1 MKDRPVNESALVSV
15 LEPVV
20 AAHALELDDLTVVR
34 AGKRSVLRITL
45 DGDGPDGRGPT
56 IDDIAEATRAISAA
70 LDESDAVGDAPYTLE
85 VGSRGVSSP
94 LERPAHWRRNLS
106 RLVRITPVDGDRFV
120 GRIRAVDDTGADV
133 DVDGRVRRVG
143 FDEVRRA
150 VVQVEMN
157 PKDEE
162 A

>member
-1 MKDRPVNESALVSV
+1 MNESALVSV

>member
-1 MKDRPVNESALVSV
+1 VNESALVSV
-15 LEPVV
+15 LEPIV

>member
-1 MKDRPVNESALVSV
+1 MNESALVSV
-15 LEPVV
+15 LEPIV

-34 AGKRSVLRITL
+34 AGRRSVLRITL

-70 LDESDAVGDAPYTLE
+70 LDDSDAVGDAPYTLE

-94 LERPAHWRRNLS
+94 LERPAHWRRNIS
-106 RLVRITPVDGDRFV
+106 RLVRITPVRGDRFV

-133 DVDGRVRRVG
+133 EVDGRVRRVDL
-143 FDEVRRA
+143 DEVRRA

-157 PKDEE
+157 PRDEE

>member
-1 MKDRPVNESALVSV
+1 MNESALVSV
-15 LEPVV
+15 LEPIV

>member
-15 LEPVV
+15 LEPIV